1 MEICARVLP
10 VQLYVHNPPKIAEVV
25 KPKSSVHKHTEWSDA
40 IPVGNVSIGFMVVD
54 IDPVVFV
61 VAVPSMLS
69 SPLPLLLL
77 PLESEYMV
85 GVAIVSSVLSLVLLL
100 LSLGSVA
107 KLSES
112 VMVVLSNVGFTVVV
126 VVVLSS
132 LVSLSG
138 SVVMSVV
145 TDGGLETGSGEPC
158 RLGHRLQGKIG
169 LKVLASQSGKL
180 KCVCVCVC
188 VCDGR
193 RLDNKLSERFNK
205 TGMYCT
211 RTV

>member
-25 KPKSSVHKHTEWSDA
+25 KKSSVHKHTEWSDA
-40 IPVGNVSIGFMVVD
+40 IPVGNVPIGFMVVD

-85 GVAIVSSVLSLVLLL
+85 GVAIVSSLLSLVLLL

-158 RLGHRLQGKIG
+158 
-169 LKVLASQSGKL
+169 
-180 KCVCVCVC
+180 
-188 VCDGR
+188 
-193 RLDNKLSERFNK
+193 
-205 TGMYCT
+205 
-211 RTV
+211 

>member
-25 KPKSSVHKHTEWSDA
+25 KKSSVHKHTEWSDA

-85 GVAIVSSVLSLVLLL
+85 GVAIVSSLLSLVLLL

-158 RLGHRLQGKIG
+158 
-169 LKVLASQSGKL
+169 
-180 KCVCVCVC
+180 
-188 VCDGR
+188 
-193 RLDNKLSERFNK
+193 
-205 TGMYCT
+205 
-211 RTV
+211 